1 MSLGFPY
8 ERLQRPESVVFLK
21 SSHLLAAFLA
31 ALAFL
36 AKPTPLLAKEP
47 FAGYYSPLLSEG
59 EDKVFYVMRRTS
71 GRTWGFGWENFTP
84 PAWVKVSTDI
94 FSLHRLDVR
103 TGEDETLKVWP
114 ESPLAGRKFRA
125 YRDSRYTIPFVHLR
139 FRGEAALEYEIAF
152 AVPASG
158 GGTAWRL
165 HGTWDAAGEAA
176 AGEGSDGSPVW
187 KEEGYRMTGIA
198 EDSLRGALEVL
209 VVPGPASFPAAVVMI
224 DHRDGS
230 WRTLLRTSRFED
242 EYPEGIPERIIL
254 ERSRKE
260 EIERLRALRKA
271 HRETLKGFM
280 DSGLSEGD
288 ALLRTGREM
297 ERMGFTPKRPTITA
311 RLVGPDEKRSVVDD
325 VPTFDISERE
335 FTVGLFRDILEAIEN
350 PGVEADKSMGLY
362 VRHRDFTTSELLNA
376 HLKGEGRIFRVRC
389 RGGLYELTIHG
400 RDDR

>member
-1 MSLGFPY
+1 M
-8 ERLQRPESVVFLK
+8 K
-21 SSHLLAAFLA
+21 SSLLLAAFIT

-36 AKPTPLLAKEP
+36 SKPAALSANEP
-47 FAGYYSPLLSEG
+47 FAGYFSPLLSEDG
-59 EDKVFYVMRRTS
+59 EKVFYVMRRTS

-84 PAWVKVSTDI
+84 PAWVKVSTDF

-114 ESPLAGRKFRA
+114 ESPLSGRKFRA
-125 YRDSRYTIPFVHLR
+125 YRNSRYTVPFVHLR
-139 FRGEAALEYEIAF
+139 FQGETALEYEISL

-158 GGTAWRL
+158 GRTSWRL
-165 HGTWDAAGEAA
+165 HGTWDGVGEAT
-176 AGEGSDGSPVW
+176 AGDADGSPGW
-187 KEEGYRMTGIA
+187 KKEGYRMTGLA

-230 WRTLLRTSRFED
+230 WRTLLRTSRFKD
-242 EYPEGIPERIIL
+242 EYSEGIPERIIS
-254 ERSRKE
+254 ERSQRK

-297 ERMGFTPKRPTITA
+297 ERMGFYPKRPTISA
-311 RLVGPDEKRSVVDD
+311 RLVTPEEKSSVVGDI
-325 VPTFDISERE
+325 PTFDISERE
-335 FTVGLFRDILEAIEN
+335 FTVGLFQDILKAIEN

-362 VRHRDFTTSELLNA
+362 VRHRDFTTSELLNSY
-376 HLKGEGRIFRVRC
+376 LKGKGRVFHVRC